1 MAISKIGTDA
11 LVANSV
17 DSAIFDE
24 SDNYAFTG
32 TVTGVGT
39 PFIYFEAQL
48 TSDQSIP
55 NNSTTTLA
63 FNNVITDTASAYT
76 SGTYRYTPT
85 TAGYWLMQGRMLFTS
100 GTVFGSRH
108 YFLNCQILKNG
119 SSVRDYTHPK
129 ETSNTDSSINSD
141 VTAIVY
147 ANGTTDYFTIGHYHY
162 DYGATASI
170 TAEADGRRTYFTGY
184 YLGA

>member
-1 MAISKIGTDA
+1 MALTKVQADGVNLGDT
-11 LVANSV
+11 
-17 DSAIFDE
+17 F
-24 SDNYAFTG
+24 AFTG
-32 TVTGVGT
+32 TVTGAGT

-48 TSDQSIP
+48 TSNQSIS
-55 NNSTTTLA
+55 NNNTTTLS

-85 TAGYWLMQGRMLFTS
+85 TAGYWLMQGRVLFTS

-108 YFLNCQILKNG
+108 YFLNCQLQKNG
-119 SSVRDYTHPK
+119 TTVRDRTHPK
-129 ETSNTDSSINSD
+129 ETSNTDSSIASD

-147 ANGTTDYFTIGHYHY
+147 ANGTTDYFSIAHYHY

-170 TAEADGRRTYFTGY
+170 TAEEDGRRTYFTGY
-184 YLGA
+184 YLGNT

>member
-1 MAISKIGTDA
+1 MALSKIDA
-11 LVANSV
+11 DSV
-17 DSAIFDE
+17 DLT
-24 SDNYAFTG
+24 DNFAFTG
-32 TVTGVGT
+32 TVTGAGA
-39 PFIYFEAQL
+39 PFIFFEAQL
-48 TSDQSIP
+48 TSNQSIS
-55 NNSTTTLA
+55 NNSTTTLS

-108 YFLNCQILKNG
+108 YFLNCSIQKNG
-119 SSVRDYTHPK
+119 SAVRDFTHPK

-147 ANGTTDYFTIGHYHY
+147 ANGTTDYFTITHYHY
-162 DYGATASI
+162 DYGATAAI

>member
-1 MAISKIGTDA
+1 MALSKIDA
-11 LVANSV
+11 DSV
-17 DSAIFDE
+17 DLT
-24 SDNYAFTG
+24 DNFAFTG
-32 TVTGVGT
+32 TVTGAGA

-48 TSDQSIP
+48 TSNQSIT

-63 FNNVITDTASAYT
+63 FNNVITDTAGAYT

-100 GTVFGSRH
+100 GTIIGGRH
-108 YFLNCQILKNG
+108 YFKNASIQKNG
-119 SSVRDYTHPK
+119 STVRDYTHPK
-129 ETSNTDSSINSD
+129 ETSNTDSSISSD

-147 ANGTTDYFTIGHYHY
+147 ANGTTDYFTIAHYHY
-162 DYGATASI
+162 DYGATAAI
-170 TAEADGRRTYFTGY
+170 TAEADSRRTYFTGY